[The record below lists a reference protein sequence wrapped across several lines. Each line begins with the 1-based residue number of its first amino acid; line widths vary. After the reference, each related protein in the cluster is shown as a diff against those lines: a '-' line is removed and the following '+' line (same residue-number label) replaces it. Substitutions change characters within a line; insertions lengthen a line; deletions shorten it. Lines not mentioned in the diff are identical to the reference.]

1 MARGALVPTRDQLT
15 RLLRARESSRGLLV
29 AFEGAD
35 GAGKTTQRKLFRTWL
50 ESEGHTVL
58 TSEWS
63 SSSFVRPLIKARKKI
78 HALGPE
84 EFCLLHAADFR
95 HRLEHEILPALWR
108 GTCVIADR
116 YLFTGLARDAS
127 RGLPFDRVMRI
138 YTPVFWPD
146 LVFYFS
152 VSPDTSSRRV
162 AADRAPSYYESGQ
175 DVTGIADPLA
185 SYHAF
190 IDRVMREYDNLA
202 LIFEF
207 VTVNAE
213 KSIYDQHRMVREM
226 FQQNRRRPWAEWNR
240 QAVREWLRD
249 HPAYAGETR

>member
-1 MARGALVPTRDQLT
+1 MARGAPGAQRERLT
-15 RLLRARESSRGLLV
+15 RLLEAKESSRGLLV
-29 AFEGAD
+29 AFEGPD

-50 ESEGHTVL
+50 ESEGHAVV
-58 TSEWS
+58 TSEWNS
-63 SSSFVRPLIKARKKI
+63 SPFVRPLIKARKKI
-78 HALGPE
+78 HTLGPE

-95 HRLEHEILPALWR
+95 HRLEHDILPALWR
-108 GTCVIADR
+108 GTSVVADR

-127 RGLPFDRVMRI
+127 RGLDFDRVLQI
-138 YTPVFWPD
+138 YTPIFWPD

-152 VSPDTSSRRV
+152 VSPDTSSRRI

-175 DVTGIADPLA
+175 DVTGISDPLA

-190 IDRVMREYDNLA
+190 IDRVMKQYDSLA

-213 KSIYDQHRMVREM
+213 RSIYDQHKTVREM
-226 FQQNRRRPWAEWNR
+226 FQQRRRRPWAEWNR
-240 QAVREWLRD
+240 QALAEWLGD
-249 HPAYAGETR
+249 HPAFAQEAP